1 MAGFFTLQPALDFLK
16 WLTSQTKD
24 KILFVILSIVIAGLC
39 YENKTL
45 NDENAKLYNNDIVN
59 NRRADSIR
67 AIYEKRVQDCNDRRQ
82 EDLVKATS
90 KYEKR
95 VEKLEERLYGN
106 HKTIK

>member
-1 MAGFFTLQPALDFLK
+1 MAGFFTLQPILTFIK
-16 WLTSQTKD
+16 WLTSQSKD

-45 NDENAKLYNNDIVN
+45 NDENVRLHNNDITD

-67 AIYEKRVQDCNDRRQ
+67 TVYEKRVQDCNDRRQ
-82 EDLVKATS
+82 EDLVRSTKQW
-90 KYEKR
+90 EQR